1 MRAQR
6 AAETNAKSGS
16 VIDASPAPTTEA
28 IAGPQPPNAVK
39 ENDLEFEWPDFLKIG
54 EVGILKETE
63 TQTNYI
69 STTEAGTGP
78 DADTTEH
85 KSTSTKLAK
94 THKVPGLPPNLRMD
108 DVVMYLYDN
117 PVVSASQATTELLP
131 PESDIDGRGEQ
142 SFRDC

>member
-54 EVGILKETE
+54 EVGILKETCLLY
-63 TQTNYI
+63 T
-69 STTEAGTGP
+69 S
-78 DADTTEH
+78 DAADE
-85 KSTSTKLAK
+85 
-94 THKVPGLPPNLRMD
+94 
-108 DVVMYLYDN
+108 
-117 PVVSASQATTELLP
+117 
-131 PESDIDGRGEQ
+131 
-142 SFRDC
+142 